1 MAKAAEEGSLKRS
14 VVIIYELV
22 LLFLRYSRLDLVLI
36 ARVDEDY
43 WVVSGGMGGVSECP

>member
-1 MAKAAEEGSLKRS
+1 
-14 VVIIYELV
+14 
-22 LLFLRYSRLDLVLI
+22 LVLI